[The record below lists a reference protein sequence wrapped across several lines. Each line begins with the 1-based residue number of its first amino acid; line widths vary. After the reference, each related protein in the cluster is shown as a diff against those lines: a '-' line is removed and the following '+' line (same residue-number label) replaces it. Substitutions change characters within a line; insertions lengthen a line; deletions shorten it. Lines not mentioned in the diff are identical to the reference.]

1 MELFKKS
8 VVIGVSVTPEV
19 GLEVAQIDFATRT
32 VLKYAVRPLEYDINR
47 RDIADLDIFKETLS
61 DLLEE
66 LQLPKGTLI
75 VLNLPAVTFRVN
87 DYPASLDEE
96 QVGNAIEEELAE
108 HLIFKNNEP
117 CIAATQ
123 LPNSTIQFNKIAYE
137 AVQKTTII
145 EIAMAIKDLGYKLL
159 AIDTSVNSI
168 LNSLILKERVNV
180 ENDVSWV
187 LLLVENNCCRVISM
201 NGRTYV
207 DAFEEKISIGEIL
220 GDAENYST
228 VISAVTPIL
237 KNLPSQYLCVVSKT
251 NIVSAEILASKL
263 NYSAPII
270 HQEANSFSQ
279 EVFMDVS
286 PEVDEA
292 LAPTISLD
300 VIGAALYRN
309 LLPYS
314 TAHFNLFNKSLGDI
328 YLDEQ
333 PPEVVIAGHRIVL
346 DTETLIKIFIL
357 CAIVILVPAIIA
369 FIVLLSSISSQN
381 SVNADLDSKIEQM
394 NKFLK
399 DNESVSADLFDEGDE
414 IRVGLEHN
422 KNVYSYY
429 TIVGTEIPKKLWLTH
444 LKFSDKTTIEGQ
456 ADNLESVYA
465 FFRSVKDYDPE
476 SDIKLQKLGLASN
489 AVPKVIEKDAENS
502 DNSDKT
508 DDFEVDSILTSS
520 NADFYEFR
528 ISNEPEVKKED
539 LKKKDENGNEVKKY
553 TFKPS
558 RKKIIKR

>member
-66 LQLPKGTLI
+66 LQLPKGTSI
-75 VLNLPAVTFRVN
+75 VLSLPAVTFRVN

-489 AVPKVIEKDAENS
+489 AVPKVIEKDSENS
-502 DNSDKT
+502 ENSDKT

-539 LKKKDENGNEVKKY
+539 LKKKDENGNDLPDLE
-553 TFKPS
+553 P
-558 RKKIIKR
+558 IKENN

>member
-47 RDIADLDIFKETLS
+47 RDIADLDVFKETLS

-66 LQLPKGTLI
+66 LQLPKGTSI

-108 HLIFKNNEP
+108 NLIFKNNEP

-539 LKKKDENGNEVKKY
+539 LKKKDENGNDLPDLE
-553 TFKPS
+553 P
-558 RKKIIKR
+558 IKENN

>member
-66 LQLPKGTLI
+66 LQLPKGTSI

-108 HLIFKNNEP
+108 NLIFKNNEP

-292 LAPTISLD
+292 LAQTISLD

-502 DNSDKT
+502 ENSDKT

-539 LKKKDENGNEVKKY
+539 LKKKDENGNDLPDLE
-553 TFKPS
+553 P
-558 RKKIIKR
+558 IKENN

>member
-66 LQLPKGTLI
+66 LQLPKGTSI

-108 HLIFKNNEP
+108 NLIFKNNEP

-145 EIAMAIKDLGYKLL
+145 EIAIAIKDLGYKLL

-502 DNSDKT
+502 ENSDKT

-539 LKKKDENGNEVKKY
+539 LKKKDENGNDLPDLE
-553 TFKPS
+553 P
-558 RKKIIKR
+558 IKENN

>member
-66 LQLPKGTLI
+66 LQLPKGTSI

-108 HLIFKNNEP
+108 NLIFKNNEP

-502 DNSDKT
+502 ENSDKT

-539 LKKKDENGNEVKKY
+539 LKKKDENGNDLPDLE
-553 TFKPS
+553 P
-558 RKKIIKR
+558 IKENN

>member
-66 LQLPKGTLI
+66 LQFPKGTSI
-75 VLNLPAVTFRVN
+75 VLSLPAVTFRVN

-159 AIDTSVNSI
+159 AIDTSVNST

-300 VIGAALYRN
+300 VIGVALYRN

-539 LKKKDENGNEVKKY
+539 LKKKDENGNDLPDLE
-553 TFKPS
+553 P
-558 RKKIIKR
+558 IKENN

>member
-66 LQLPKGTLI
+66 LQLPKGTSI

-108 HLIFKNNEP
+108 NLIFKNNEP

-159 AIDTSVNSI
+159 AIDASVNSI

-502 DNSDKT
+502 ENSDKT

-539 LKKKDENGNEVKKY
+539 LKKKDENGNDLPDLE
-553 TFKPS
+553 P
-558 RKKIIKR
+558 IKENN

>member
-66 LQLPKGTLI
+66 LQLPKGTSI

-108 HLIFKNNEP
+108 NLIFKNNEP

-168 LNSLILKERVNV
+168 LNSLILKERVKV

-270 HQEANSFSQ
+270 HQEANPFSQ

-539 LKKKDENGNEVKKY
+539 LKKKDENGNDLPDLE
-553 TFKPS
+553 P
-558 RKKIIKR
+558 IKENN